1 MKMKKDNDVFK
12 GLGIKQKTI
21 DLFSEIL
28 KELAPP
34 PKLTIDQWADK
45 YRILSSKSSAE
56 PGRWSTDRAPYQRGI
71 MQAISDSK
79 TEMIVLKMGAQ
90 VGKTEISLNT
100 LGYFIDYLP
109 SSIMYLMPTKEFA
122 QEFASTRFMDMVRST
137 PRLRNKIIVEETGR
151 DTKKI
156 KEFSGGYVVFTGS
169 GSASELASRPIRVIL
184 ADEVDRFEKSV
195 GDEGDAVELAIK
207 RTQTF
212 KGSRKI
218 VLVSTPTVKG
228 DSKIDSMFQIGTQE
242 SFYVPCP
249 CCGSYQKFVW
259 KNFDFE
265 TCGMKCEDCGEISDE
280 ISWKKNRIYGE
291 WLAEN
296 PDVKDEEGNINFKI
310 RSFHLNEFYS
320 SWSDWKD
327 IKENFQRSKG
337 NIEMMKVFTNTV
349 LAETFEEK
357 EDTLD
362 WQKILNRREY
372 YHCEIPE
379 NVNVL
384 TCGVDVQD
392 NRLEYEIVGWAKDEE
407 CYGIKYGTIY
417 GNPGESFVWDELDE
431 ILDKEYPYKNGE
443 KIKILCTC
451 IDSGGHFTSEVYA
464 FVKIREHRRVFAI
477 KGMAG
482 TRELVSKPSR
492 NNKGNIALFPIG
504 VDSGKDTIFSRL
516 QIETAGKYYF
526 HYPIESEKGY
536 DEAYFKGLTSEK
548 RVNVVKRGIRKT
560 EWKIISGRRNEPLDL
575 RNYALAALRIA
586 NPNLEKRY
594 STVNMRP
601 KAVIRKRKIYSKGIK

>member
-1 MKMKKDNDVFK
+1 
-12 GLGIKQKTI
+12 
-21 DLFSEIL
+21 
-28 KELAPP
+28 
-34 PKLTIDQWADK
+34 
-45 YRILSSKSSAE
+45 
-56 PGRWSTDRAPYQRGI
+56 
-71 MQAISDSK
+71 
-79 TEMIVLKMGAQ
+79 
-90 VGKTEISLNT
+90 
-100 LGYFIDYLP
+100 
-109 SSIMYLMPTKEFA
+109 
-122 QEFASTRFMDMVRST
+122 MDMVRST
-137 PRLRNKIIVEETGR
+137 PRLKNKIIDEETGR

-265 TCGMKCEDCGEISDE
+265 TCGIKCEDCGEISDE

-296 PDVKDEEGNINFKI
+296 PDVKDEEGNINLKI

-327 IKENFQRSKG
+327 IKENFLRSKG
-337 NIEMMKVFTNTV
+337 NLEMMKVFTNTV

-417 GNPGESFVWDELDE
+417 GNPGEVFVWDELDD
-431 ILDKEYPYKNGE
+431 ILDKEYSYQNGE

-482 TRELVSKPSR
+482 SREIVSKPSR
-492 NNKGNIALFPIG
+492 HNKGNIALFPVG
-504 VDSGKDTIFSRL
+504 VDSAKDTLFSRL
-516 QIETAGKYYF
+516 LIEKVGKNYCHF
-526 HYPIESEKGY
+526 PIEEDKGY

-548 RVNVVKRGIRKT
+548 RVNVVKKGVRKS
-560 EWKIISGRRNEPLDL
+560 EWKLVSGRRNEPLDL
-575 RNYALAALRIA
+575 RNYAFAALRIA

-594 STVNMRP
+594 SMGNVRTKTVI
-601 KAVIRKRKIYSKGIK
+601 KKRKILSKGI

>member
-1 MKMKKDNDVFK
+1 MTTKKKID
-12 GLGIKQKTI
+12 IKKKTI

-56 PGRWSTDRAPYQRGI
+56 PGKWNTDRAPYQRGI

-79 TEMIVLKMGAQ
+79 TEIIVLKMGAQ

-137 PRLRNKIIVEETGR
+137 PRLRNKIIEEETGR

-195 GDEGDAVELAIK
+195 GNEGDAVELAMK

-218 VLVSTPTVKG
+218 VLVSTPTIKD

-249 CCGSYQKFVW
+249 KCGCYQKFMW

-265 TCGMKCEDCGEISDE
+265 TCGIKCEECGEISDE
-280 ISWKKNRIYGE
+280 ISWKKNRMHGE

-296 PDVKDEEGNINFKI
+296 PDVKDKDGNVNLKI

-327 IKENFQRSKG
+327 IKANFLRSKG

-362 WQKILNRREY
+362 WQKIFNKREFY
-372 YHCEIPE
+372 YCEVPE

-384 TCGVDVQD
+384 TAGVDVQD
-392 NRLEYEIVGWAKDEE
+392 NRLEYEIVGWAKEEE
-407 CYGIKYGTIY
+407 CFGIKYGTIY
-417 GNPGESFVWDELDE
+417 GNPGETFVWDELDD
-431 ILDKEYPYKNGE
+431 ILDKEYSYKNGE

-451 IDSGGHFTSEVYA
+451 IDSGGHFTSEVYS
-464 FVKIREHRRVFAI
+464 FVKTREHRRVFAI

-482 TRELVSKPSR
+482 TREIVSKPSR

-516 QIETAGKYYF
+516 QIETVGKYYCHF
-526 HYPIESEKGY
+526 PLEEEKGY
-536 DEAYFKGLTSEK
+536 DEVYFKGLTSEK
-548 RVNVVKRGIRKT
+548 KVNVVKKGIRKK
-560 EWKIISGRRNEPLDL
+560 EWKLINGRRNEPLDL
-575 RNYALAALRIA
+575 RNYAFAALRIA

-594 STVNMRP
+594 SVENIGTKTV
-601 KAVIRKRKIYSKGIK
+601 VRKRRIYSKGIK

>member
-1 MKMKKDNDVFK
+1 MIVKQNEEIDKID
-12 GLGIKQKTI
+12 IKAKTI
-21 DLFSEIL
+21 NLFSQIL

-34 PKLTIDQWADK
+34 PKLTVDQWADE

-56 PGRWSTDRAPYQRGI
+56 PGKWNTDRAPYQRGI
-71 MQAISDSK
+71 MQAVSDSK
-79 TEMIVLKMGAQ
+79 TEIIVLKMGAQ
-90 VGKTEISLNT
+90 VGKTEILLNT

-137 PRLRNKIIVEETGR
+137 PRLRNKIMEEETGR

-212 KGSRKI
+212 KGTRKI
-218 VLVSTPTVKG
+218 ILVSTPTVKG
-228 DSKIDSMFQIGTQE
+228 NSKIELMFENGTQE
-242 SFYVPCP
+242 SFYIPCP
-249 CCGSYQKFVW
+249 KCGCYQKLVW
-259 KNFDFE
+259 KNFDFDSY
-265 TCGMKCEDCGEISDE
+265 GIKCEECGEISDE
-280 ISWKKNRIYGE
+280 ISWKKNRINGE

-296 PDVKDEEGNINFKI
+296 PDVKDEDGNVNLKI

-327 IKENFQRSKG
+327 IRENFLRSKG
-337 NIEMMKVFTNTV
+337 NLEMMKVFTNTV
-349 LAETFEEK
+349 LGETFEEK
-357 EDTLD
+357 EEVLD

-372 YHCEIPE
+372 YYCEVPE
-379 NVNVL
+379 EVNVL

-392 NRLEYEIVGWAKDEE
+392 NRLEYEIVGWAKEEE
-407 CYGIKYGTIY
+407 CYGIKYGVIY
-417 GNPGESFVWDELDE
+417 GNPSENFIWEELDY
-431 ILDKEYPYKNGE
+431 ILDREYSYKNDE

-451 IDSGGHFTSEVYA
+451 IDSGGHFTSEVYS
-464 FVKIREHRRVFAI
+464 FVKTREHRRIFAI

-482 TRELVSKPSR
+482 TREIVSKPSR
-492 NNKGNIALFPIG
+492 NNKGNIALFPVG
-504 VDSGKDTIFSRL
+504 VDSAKDTLFSRL
-516 QIETAGKYYF
+516 LIEKVGKNYCHF
-526 HYPIESEKGY
+526 PIEENKGY

-548 RVNVVKRGIRKT
+548 KVNVLKKGVKKF
-560 EWKIISGRRNEPLDL
+560 EWKLINGRRNEPLDL
-575 RNYALAALRIA
+575 RNYAYAALKIA

-594 STVNMRP
+594 SMGES
-601 KAVIRKRKIYSKGIK
+601 AVKKVVRKRKIISKGI